1 MTAIQK
7 RCAACGSEC
16 IIPLATIRDRVHTGL
31 GGSSLASETEPVV
44 AININPHAGI
54 LAQRH
59 VLSRIHAWVCG
70 ECGYMPLF
78 ADNPQELYTAY
89 QAFLRATQGENRA
102 L

>member
-7 RCAACGSEC
+7 RCAACGSEH
-16 IIPLATIRDRVHTGL
+16 IIPMATVRDGGYNGFGARGLAATL
-31 GGSSLASETEPVV
+31 EPVI
-44 AININPHAGI
+44 AINTNPHAGI

-78 ADNPQELYTAY
+78 ADDPQELYAAY